1 MYVST
6 YRFMLNKW
14 RIKCLAKTNQVC
26 HFCKTTVIFGQVP
39 ALLTASHKIITKPY
53 STVQKERKLIKR
65 QLHPTSSHHYHH
77 FNIYVSTYVWVGW
90 FPI

>member
-6 YRFMLNKW
+6 YRCMLNKW

-39 ALLTASHKIITKPY
+39 VLLTVSHKIITKPY
-53 STVQKERKLIKR
+53 STERKKTNKKA
-65 QLHPTSSHHYHH
+65 TSS
-77 FNIYVSTYVWVGW
+77 NIVTSLSS
-90 FPI
+90 F